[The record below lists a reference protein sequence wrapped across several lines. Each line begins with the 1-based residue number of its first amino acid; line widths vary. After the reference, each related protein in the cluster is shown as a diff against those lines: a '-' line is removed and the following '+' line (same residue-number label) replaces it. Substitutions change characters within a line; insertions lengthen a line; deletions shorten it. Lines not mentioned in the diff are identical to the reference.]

1 MKLAWESTYGRPKR
15 GLVVKG
21 RGDSGNMR
29 YTIIAARC
37 RGEVHCY
44 KNIKCRGKSQSLCGI
59 SQLHGGCH
67 AGDAAIEY
75 FRPHAAALTTP
86 IDDLEVNTA
95 EWIVDLIA
103 QADKEER
110 YACTSCL
117 PGKRSLQSRLQK
129 PV

>member
-1 MKLAWESTYGRPKR
+1 MKLAWESRYGRPKG
-15 GLVVKG
+15 GLFVKK

-29 YTIIAARC
+29 YTTTAAQS
-37 RGEVHCY
+37 RGEVHCVEY
-44 KNIKCRGKSQSLCGI
+44 IKCRGKAQSRCGV

-117 PGKRSLQSRLQK
+117 PGRR
-129 PV
+129 